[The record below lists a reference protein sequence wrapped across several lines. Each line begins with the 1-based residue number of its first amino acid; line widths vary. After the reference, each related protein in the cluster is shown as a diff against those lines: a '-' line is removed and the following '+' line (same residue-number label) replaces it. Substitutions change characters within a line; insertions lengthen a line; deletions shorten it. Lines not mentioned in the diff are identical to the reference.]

1 METRASY
8 VVVGAVVLAL
18 LAGLVAFSLWLVEA
32 GVDRNLARYEIAFAG
47 SVSGLPDGG
56 RCCTAAFRSAASPTS
71 ESTRPTSRT
80 CW

>member
-47 SVSGLPDGG
+47 VGE
-56 RCCTAAFRSAASPTS
+56 RA
-71 ESTRPTSRT
+71 
-80 CW
+80 